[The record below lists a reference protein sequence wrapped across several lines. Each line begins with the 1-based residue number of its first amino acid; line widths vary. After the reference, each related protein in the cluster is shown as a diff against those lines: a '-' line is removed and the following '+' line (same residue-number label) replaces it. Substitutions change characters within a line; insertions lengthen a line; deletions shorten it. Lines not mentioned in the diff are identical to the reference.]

1 MARRSKVV
9 VGVFETS
16 DAARQAVDDLVKA
29 GFKKENI
36 GVVSRNGKLKK
47 GKAATDSKWEE
58 GAVAGAATG
67 AGVGALWALGIAAG
81 ALPAIGP
88 VIAGG
93 LLASVLASAAGGAAV
108 AGLVGAL
115 IGLGI
120 PEEDARYY
128 ESEFKQGRTIVT
140 VRANGRA
147 AEASEIITRHG
158 GYDRES
164 APQREGRAK
173 RTAAT
178 ARAADGERVIPV
190 RREEARVKKTPVKK
204 GEVEVRKE
212 VVTDQKTVTV
222 PVEREEVVVERRPAR
237 RRAAAGV
244 TPGKEEVRIPVTEED
259 VRVEKETVVDEE
271 VVVGKRKERGSKT
284 VSAPVRREKVTVEER
299 GQTRDACRR

>member
-1 MARRSKVV
+1 
-9 VGVFETS
+9 VGVFETR

-36 GVVSRNGKLKK
+36 GVISRDSKVKK
-47 GKAATDSKWEE
+47 GAAPDSHWEE

-81 ALPAIGP
+81 VLPAVGP
-88 VIAGG
+88 FIAGG
-93 LLASVLASAAGGAAV
+93 LLASVLASAAGTAV
-108 AGLVGAL
+108 AGGLVGAL

-120 PEEDARYY
+120 PEEDAKYY
-128 ESEFKQGRTIVT
+128 EGEFKKGRTIVT

-147 AEASEIITRHG
+147 AEATEIIERHG
-158 GYDRES
+158 GYNRES
-164 APQREGRAK
+164 AEHAG
-173 RTAAT
+173 AAS
-178 ARAADGERVIPV
+178 RPAAGSSRKTSEEERVIPV

-212 VVTDQKTVTV
+212 VVTEQKSVTV

-237 RRAAAGV
+237 RRASSGV
-244 TPGKEEVRIPVTEED
+244 TAGREEIRIPVKEEE
-259 VRVEKETVVDEE
+259 VHVEKDTVVDEE

-284 VSAPVRREKVTVEER
+284 VSAPVRREKVTVHEQGR
-299 GQTRDACRR
+299 TRR